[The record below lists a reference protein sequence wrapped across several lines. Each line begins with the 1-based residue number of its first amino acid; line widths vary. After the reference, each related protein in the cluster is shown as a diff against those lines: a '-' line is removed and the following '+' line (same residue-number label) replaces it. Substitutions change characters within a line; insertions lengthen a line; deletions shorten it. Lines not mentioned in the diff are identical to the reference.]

1 MKENL
6 VIYYKY
12 SYLLSLD
19 NPKLN
24 QPQRLME
31 CGKFDAQGARRPI
44 FSRNNFNQGIFCA
57 SLLVFQSFVTNV
69 ITVSIRG
76 NGGKRETVPSDNLGR
91 WAGLR
96 RGFAL
101 VDHHSPQL
109 GLRRIEQGKEIFILR
124 CVLML

>member
-6 VIYYKY
+6 VIYYQ
-12 SYLLSLD
+12 YLVFLSLV